1 MIITRTAIEGPAIVD
16 LDRRSDDRGFFART
30 FCVTEFANED
40 LATEVEQ
47 SNLSFNHRAGTLRG
61 MHFEV
66 APHPEAKLVRCIA
79 GAVLDI
85 IVDVRPGSP
94 TWLQHVAV
102 ELSAQNRRA
111 LYVPPFFAHGYQTL
125 VDGAEV
131 MYQVSGSYVPA
142 AERGLRWDDPDL
154 GLAWPLPVTVI
165 SNKDASWPLL
175 SERDARDLAGTAELV
190 GGRL

>member
-1 MIITRTAIEGPAIVD
+1 
-16 LDRRSDDRGFFART
+16 
-30 FCVTEFANED
+30 
-40 LATEVEQ
+40 
-47 SNLSFNHRAGTLRG
+47 
-61 MHFEV
+61 
-66 APHPEAKLVRCIA
+66 
-79 GAVLDI
+79 
-85 IVDVRPGSP
+85 
-94 TWLQHVAV
+94 
-102 ELSAQNRRA
+102 
-111 LYVPPFFAHGYQTL
+111 
-125 VDGAEV
+125 